1 MKEYISKSRLLTL
14 LALLLFSVPLAAQ
27 SDDENNDDDDD
38 GIADSTLI
46 ESLTPDSLTLPWPQG
61 LQHNLKKLLESDM
74 FKTSQ
79 VGIMIYDLDADSC
92 LFAHN
97 ERQLMR
103 PASTMKM
110 ITAVTALDCL
120 GGDYQFKTELCYTGK
135 IENNTLEGGIYLVGG
150 FDPRFNSDD
159 LSAFIEGLR
168 KMNVDTIRGRI
179 YGDKSMKDDKSYG
192 EGWCWDDDNP
202 ILSPLLISRK
212 NNLVDR
218 FYRALR
224 DKGVVVEATLM
235 EGRKAPDAFCIV
247 DRFHTIDQILM
258 RMMKESDNLYAE
270 AMYYQIAAST
280 GNRPATAKN
289 ARTVEKRLV
298 QKLGLDPSRYRFADG
313 SGLSL
318 YNYVSAEL
326 EVRML
331 RYAYENDNIY
341 NHLIQAM
348 PVAGVDGTLKKRMR
362 GAFTKGNVKAKT
374 GTVTGVSSLAGY
386 CTAANGHH
394 LAFSIINNGIMHTR
408 NGRAFQDKVCTVMCQ
423 P

>member
-61 LQHNLKKLLESDM
+61 LQHNLNKLLESDM

>member
-61 LQHNLKKLLESDM
+61 LQHNLNKLLESDM

-235 EGRKAPDAFCIV
+235 EGRKAPDAFYIV

>member
-1 MKEYISKSRLLTL
+1 
-14 LALLLFSVPLAAQ
+14 
-27 SDDENNDDDDD
+27 
-38 GIADSTLI
+38 
-46 ESLTPDSLTLPWPQG
+46 
-61 LQHNLKKLLESDM
+61 
-74 FKTSQ
+74 
-79 VGIMIYDLDADSC
+79 
-92 LFAHN
+92 
-97 ERQLMR
+97 
-103 PASTMKM
+103 
-110 ITAVTALDCL
+110 
-120 GGDYQFKTELCYTGK
+120 
-135 IENNTLEGGIYLVGG
+135 
-150 FDPRFNSDD
+150 
-159 LSAFIEGLR
+159 
-168 KMNVDTIRGRI
+168 MNVDTIRGRI

>member
-61 LQHNLKKLLESDM
+61 LQHNLNKLLESDM

-159 LSAFIEGLR
+159 LSAFIE
-168 KMNVDTIRGRI
+168 
-179 YGDKSMKDDKSYG
+179 
-192 EGWCWDDDNP
+192 
-202 ILSPLLISRK
+202 
-212 NNLVDR
+212 
-218 FYRALR
+218 
-224 DKGVVVEATLM
+224 
-235 EGRKAPDAFCIV
+235 
-247 DRFHTIDQILM
+247 
-258 RMMKESDNLYAE
+258 
-270 AMYYQIAAST
+270 
-280 GNRPATAKN
+280 
-289 ARTVEKRLV
+289 
-298 QKLGLDPSRYRFADG
+298 
-313 SGLSL
+313 
-318 YNYVSAEL
+318 
-326 EVRML
+326 
-331 RYAYENDNIY
+331 
-341 NHLIQAM
+341 
-348 PVAGVDGTLKKRMR
+348 
-362 GAFTKGNVKAKT
+362 
-374 GTVTGVSSLAGY
+374 
-386 CTAANGHH
+386 
-394 LAFSIINNGIMHTR
+394 
-408 NGRAFQDKVCTVMCQ
+408 
-423 P
+423 

>member
-61 LQHNLKKLLESDM
+61 LQHNLNKLLESDM

-386 CTAANGHH
+386 CTAASGHH

>member
-61 LQHNLKKLLESDM
+61 LQHNLNKLLESDM

-224 DKGVVVEATLM
+224 DKGVVVETTLM

>member
-61 LQHNLKKLLESDM
+61 LQHNLNKLLESDM

-394 LAFSIINNGIMHTR
+394 LAFSIINNGVMHAR

>member
-61 LQHNLKKLLESDM
+61 LQHNLNKLLESDM

-135 IENNTLEGGIYLVGG
+135 IENNTLEGGIYIVGG

-423 P
+423 S

>member
-1 MKEYISKSRLLTL
+1 MKEYILKSRLLTL
-14 LALLLFSVPLAAQ
+14 LILLLSTAPLAAQ
-27 SDDENNDDDDD
+27 NDDVIDDDDESV
-38 GIADSTLI
+38 ADSSLI
-46 ESLTPDSLTLPWPQG
+46 DSIVPDSLTLTWPQG
-61 LQHNLKKLLESDM
+61 LQHKLTKLLESDM

-79 VGIMIYDLDADSC
+79 VGLMVYDLDADSC

-120 GGDYQFKTELCYTGK
+120 GGDYKFKTELCYTGT

-159 LSAFIEGLR
+159 LSAFVEGLR

-179 YGDKSMKDDKSYG
+179 CADKNMKDDKSYG

-212 NNLVDR
+212 NNFVDR
-218 FYRALR
+218 FHRALR

-235 EGRKAPDAFCIV
+235 EGRKPSDAYCIV

-280 GNRPATAKN
+280 GNRPASAKN
-289 ARTVEKRLV
+289 ARAVEKRLV
-298 QKLGLDPSRYRFADG
+298 QKLGLNPSRYRFADG

-326 EVRML
+326 EVKFL
-331 RYAYENDNIY
+331 RYAFENDNIY

-348 PVAGVDGTLKKRMR
+348 PVAGVDGTLKSRMR
-362 GAFTKGNVKAKT
+362 GAFTKGNVRAKT
-374 GTVTGVSSLAGY
+374 GTVTGVSALAGY
-386 CTAANGHH
+386 CTAANGHR
-394 LAFSIINNGIMHTR
+394 LAFSIINNGLMHVG
-408 NGRAFQDKVCTVMCQ
+408 NGRAFQDKVCTILCQ